1 MIVAFAESRTL
12 TVDARASYLPPRG
25 VAPPSL
31 LSSYED
37 ERRPVAELTV
47 GQGYLGYVVRAALYL
62 SDQPLPPFVPDE
74 NVDLGYCYQSAAVIP
89 DGDGDSPRHEDP
101 R

>member
-1 MIVAFAESRTL
+1 MRAHPTCPPAKSRP
-12 TVDARASYLPPRG
+12 RAC
-25 VAPPSL
+25 
-31 LSSYED
+31 SSYED